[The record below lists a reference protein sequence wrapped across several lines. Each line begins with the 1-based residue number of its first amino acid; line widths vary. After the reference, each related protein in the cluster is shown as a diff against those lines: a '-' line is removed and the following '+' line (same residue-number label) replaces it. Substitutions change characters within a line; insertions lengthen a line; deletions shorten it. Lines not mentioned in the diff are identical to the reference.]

1 MNINELLEKKM
12 PIALEYASLLI
23 FETDNFLE
31 FSIALKD
38 YMGEY
43 FIPYCKS
50 VYVLLRGLPHT
61 ENIVFL
67 NDEDLQNYRLEYI
80 KEEYNKFR
88 KKEDERKR

>member
-38 YMGEY
+38 YMREY

-80 KEEYNKFR
+80 KEEDNKFR